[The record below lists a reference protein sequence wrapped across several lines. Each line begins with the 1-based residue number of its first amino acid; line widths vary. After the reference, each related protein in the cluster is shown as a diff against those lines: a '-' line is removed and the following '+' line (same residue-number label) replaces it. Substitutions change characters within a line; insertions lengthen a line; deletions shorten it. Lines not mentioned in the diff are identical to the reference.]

1 MTYSSTLMVRYADL
15 VRQPISIDSFAGD
28 EVRYSSEF
36 EALEAELEKAQSLHA
51 SGPVDWLKIQEN
63 SEHIL
68 RHSSKDL
75 RVAAW
80 LTWALHLRESFAG
93 LHAGLGLLPV

>member
-15 VRQPISIDSFAGD
+15 VRQPISSDSFAGD

-51 SGPVDWLKIQEN
+51 SGPIDWLKVQEN

-68 RHSSKDL
+68 RHSSTFFQGFACCC
-75 RVAAW
+75 VADVGVAS
-80 LTWALHLRESFAG
+80 A
-93 LHAGLGLLPV
+93 